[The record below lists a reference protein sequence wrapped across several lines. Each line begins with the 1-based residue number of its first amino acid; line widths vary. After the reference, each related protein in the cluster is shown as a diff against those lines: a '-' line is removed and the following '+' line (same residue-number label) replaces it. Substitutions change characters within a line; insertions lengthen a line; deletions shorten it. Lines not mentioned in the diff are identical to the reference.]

1 MLNSVSVA
9 SFTLFRHVIS
19 AEMASGRPASCQH
32 ILQVFEEDFFENAC
46 AAAAVALSLGADV
59 NLQRFVDCG
68 LRDRIDT
75 VVIPAE
81 SVDISSFLAARAA
94 VVAARA
100 EAVAAHKALEA
111 ALDAACYDDDDP
123 AVVAAEAANASVQ
136 KKTRAARQ
144 NLLAAAAALN
154 IHEAALHIYDGAGDI
169 I

>member
-9 SFTLFRHVIS
+9 AFTLFHHVIA
-19 AEMASGRPASCQH
+19 AEMAAGRPASCQH

-46 AAAAVALSLGADV
+46 AAAAVALSLGANV

-68 LRDRIDT
+68 LRDRIDA

-94 VVAARA
+94 VVAVRA
-100 EAVAAHKALEA
+100 EAVAAHKALES

-123 AVVAAEAANASVQ
+123 AVVAADAANAAVQ
-136 KKTRAARQ
+136 EKVRVVRQ
-144 NLLAAAAALN
+144 NLLSAAEALG